1 MKYTAEQAQLYKDK
15 ELKGLIT
22 NKDLL
27 TEITMVNGF
36 YIIQSKMNFKRKYK
50 INEK

>member
-1 MKYTAEQAQLYKDK
+1 MKYTAQELEKYKDK

-50 INEK
+50 INKK